1 MQEQLAACAR
11 IALPYRTQFEPRAV
25 KESDVSTFDQQLA
38 KIKNDKG
45 FIAAL
50 DQSGGSTPKALK
62 LYGVDETAWTDEKGM
77 YDVVHAMRTRIITS
91 PAFTGKRLI
100 GAILFENTMDRDIE
114 GKPTPTYLWEVKGVV
129 PFLKVD
135 KGLADE
141 QDGVQ
146 LMKPIPGLD
155 ALLKK
160 AKGKNVFGTKMRSVI
175 KQADPHGI
183 EKVVKQQFE
192 LGKQILAAGL
202 VPIIEPEVDIKTP
215 NKDQAEE
222 LLKAALVK
230 ELDAL
235 KPDQRVMLKLTIP
248 DKDNLY
254 ADLIKHKNVLRVVA
268 LSGGYSRDEANKRLA
283 RQNGMTASFSRAL
296 AEGLKAQQS
305 DKDFNAA
312 LDASIES
319 IYRAS
324 IT

>member
-1 MQEQLAACAR
+1 M
-11 IALPYRTQFEPRAV
+11 
-25 KESDVSTFDQQLA
+25 SNFDLQLA

-62 LYGVDETAWTDEKGM
+62 LYGVEETAWKDEQGM
-77 YDVVHAMRTRIITS
+77 YDVVHAMRTRMITS
-91 PAFTGKRLI
+91 PAFSGQRLI
-100 GAILFENTMDRDIE
+100 GAILFENTMDRDID
-114 GKPTPTYLWEVKGVV
+114 GKPTPTYLWLAKGVV

-141 QDGVQ
+141 KDGVQ
-146 LMKPIPGLD
+146 LMKPNPGLD
-155 ALLKK
+155 ALLKRAK
-160 AKGKNVFGTKMRSVI
+160 AKDVFGTKMRSVI
-175 KQADPHGI
+175 KQANPAAI
-183 EKVVKQQFE
+183 EAVVKQQFE
-192 LGKQILAAGL
+192 VGKQIIASGL
-202 VPIIEPEVDIKTP
+202 VPIIEPEIDIKMP
-215 NKDQAEE
+215 NKGRAED
-222 LLKAALVK
+222 LLKAAILK
-230 ELDAL
+230 ELGAL

-254 ADLIKHKNVLRVVA
+254 ADLIAHKNVLRVVA
-268 LSGGYSRDEANKRLA
+268 LSGGYTREDANKRLA
-283 RQNGMTASFSRAL
+283 RNSGMSASFSRAL

-305 DKDFNAA
+305 DKEFNAA

>member
-1 MQEQLAACAR
+1 
-11 IALPYRTQFEPRAV
+11 
-25 KESDVSTFDQQLA
+25 VSTFDKQLQ

-62 LYGVDETAWTDEKGM
+62 LYGVDEDAWTDEKGM
-77 YDVVHAMRTRIITS
+77 YDVVHAMRSRIVTS
-91 PAFTGKRLI
+91 PAFSGKRLI

-146 LMKPIPGLD
+146 MMKPIGGLD

-160 AKGKNVFGTKMRSVI
+160 AKAKDVFGTKMRSVI

-183 EKVVKQQFE
+183 EKIVKQQFE
-192 LGKQILAAGL
+192 VGKQIIAAGL

-215 NKDQAEE
+215 NKDQAED
-222 LLKAALVK
+222 LLKAAILK
-230 ELDAL
+230 ELHTL
-235 KPDQRVMLKLTIP
+235 KPEQRVMLKLTIP

-254 ADLIKHKNVLRVVA
+254 ADLIEHQNVLRVVA
-268 LSGGYSRDEANKRLA
+268 LSGGYSREEANGRLT
-283 RQNGMTASFSRAL
+283 RNNGMTASFSRAL

-305 DKDFNAA
+305 DQEFNAA